1 MMFGRITAERK
12 NSFSATYVAREL
24 SRRWGR
30 TLTTVIGLA
39 FGVALVVPVAAVSE
53 GLHGIQATALNPLSR
68 IGTDLLVTRSVRSVP
83 GTPLNSADSQA
94 LDAEQTAAEEA
105 ALIDLSL
112 LGKPGD
118 RFERDFFLPARQ
130 LTFSEDTAIA
140 LARVPGIA
148 AVATSLTLVANHRE
162 GTVPT
167 IMAQFK
173 PQPQTIDIAPATPA
187 ELAAISKC
195 QEQLIQSGRNRPQD
209 LFSCLPERM
218 RHVQVRQEVIR
229 QVINP
234 PETDINTTG
243 FSIAGVDL
251 ASPNMGL
258 LTPSQITRGGFF
270 GRGSAEKE
278 VVLDEAYAAR
288 KGLSVGSMLSLN
300 GTSFTV
306 VGLAQPPLGGLT
318 ADVYMSLPQL
328 QQLSGR
334 IGRINAVMIRV
345 DRAAD
350 VDRVS
355 RAIEA
360 AFPGARVASAKA
372 LAAQVTGSLVDV
384 SRITDQMGR
393 VVALVVLAAAFLIA
407 SLVTLSSVAKRVREL
422 GTLRALGWRKSRVV
436 RQIVAESLLEGIAGG
451 VLGVM
456 LGVLATVSIAWFTP
470 PLQATAA
477 PWSDPSAVG
486 EQLTQGVAHQTFHLE
501 PRISLLLVLLALV
514 LAILGGLIAGI
525 AGSIRAARLR
535 PADALRKLG

>member
-1 MMFGRITAERK
+1 
-12 NSFSATYVAREL
+12 
-24 SRRWGR
+24 
-30 TLTTVIGLA
+30 
-39 FGVALVVPVAAVSE
+39 
-53 GLHGIQATALNPLSR
+53 
-68 IGTDLLVTRSVRSVP
+68 
-83 GTPLNSADSQA
+83 
-94 LDAEQTAAEEA
+94 
-105 ALIDLSL
+105 
-112 LGKPGD
+112 
-118 RFERDFFLPARQ
+118 
-130 LTFSEDTAIA
+130 
-140 LARVPGIA
+140 
-148 AVATSLTLVANHRE
+148 
-162 GTVPT
+162 
-167 IMAQFK
+167 
-173 PQPQTIDIAPATPA
+173 
-187 ELAAISKC
+187 
-195 QEQLIQSGRNRPQD
+195 
-209 LFSCLPERM
+209 
-218 RHVQVRQEVIR
+218 
-229 QVINP
+229 
-234 PETDINTTG
+234 
-243 FSIAGVDL
+243 
-251 ASPNMGL
+251 
-258 LTPSQITRGGFF
+258 
-270 GRGSAEKE
+270 
-278 VVLDEAYAAR
+278 
-288 KGLSVGSMLSLN
+288 
-300 GTSFTV
+300 FTV

-393 VVALVVLAAAFLIA
+393 VVALLVLAAAFLIA

-501 PRISLLLVLLALV
+501 PRISLLFVLLALV